1 MIQPKVCDPEIF
13 YRYLA
18 TELLS
23 ERLEANP
30 STSIVPVCNTNALSP
45 FPRYKIFRHTEYSSA
60 TFVASFILF
69 EFQILRIFRKYG
81 IYYPK
86 GESENPSYRTFASI

>member
-1 MIQPKVCDPEIF
+1 MRKIISEKIQESKIKKSPDQNSDSAKSLWLGIFFEIF
-13 YRYLA
+13 YRELE

-45 FPRYKIFRHTEYSSA
+45 FPRYKIFRHTVRHFCHQLWNARISK
-60 TFVASFILF
+60 F
-69 EFQILRIFRKYG
+69 ENF
-81 IYYPK
+81 
-86 GESENPSYRTFASI
+86 